1 MSRFCC
7 TLFFFSSRRRHT
19 RWNCDWSS
27 DVCSSDLDARFEKA
41 RAALGRSSDIAHKDI
56 DLPDGGERSVD
67 NALRRRIRFDIAERD
82 MRRAAG
88 FRDRL
93 DYRLRPRLVPAVDH
107 DRDAL
112 PGQRRRD
119 AGTDARRA
127 AGDERSLALKLQV
140 HLNLLREG
148 PSGQL
153 MSTVVD
159 FGLRKVC

>member
-1 MSRFCC
+1 
-7 TLFFFSSRRRHT
+7 
-19 RWNCDWSS
+19 
-27 DVCSSDLDARFEKA
+27 
-41 RAALGRSSDIAHKDI
+41 
-56 DLPDGGERSVD
+56 
-67 NALRRRIRFDIAERD
+67 

-93 DYRLRPRLVPAVDH
+93 DHRLRPRLVPAVDH

-112 PGQRRRD
+112 PGQCRRD

-148 PSGQL
+148 PSGQQ
-153 MSTVVD
+153 MSTIVD
-159 FGLRKVC
+159 FGLRKVYGCRHEGDAKIRAVGWTASARFRGYAASHSGIGFVCLRAGRL